1 MTTPLKEITS
11 RELDDYFCDIED
23 IVLEEYDEYCMEY
36 GDDGRAES
44 AIVKKI
50 LSHVSEYWITRNTI
64 VTDYNGTVEEYLLE
78 DGSSVFQVIPFNAA
92 R

>member
-1 MTTPLKEITS
+1 MITPLKEITS

-44 AIVKKI
+44 AIVKNI
-50 LSHVSEYWITRNTI
+50 LSRVSEYWITRDTI
-64 VTDYNGTVEEYLLE
+64 VTDYEQTVRDYLL
-78 DGSSVFQVIPFNAA
+78 DDNSSVFQVIPFNAA